1 MRCAEPWQQGQS
13 GRFEQR
19 QQSPRSQEVAGRDE
33 SEAGRP
39 FVMLMLYPKT
49 LGRNREVSR
58 SGQRGWGDK
67 PPSRPRAWDGCLWK
81 SILAQPR
88 EWNRAAYDVIT
99 KKVRRHPRR
108 DQQTPEP
115 REMLVSWG
123 AMAYTAGVC
132 AVSGSSGLSMGFS
145 RQEHWSGLPWP
156 PPRDLPH
163 PGIEPASPV
172 SPASA
177 GGFSTA
183 DPPGQPV
190 PVLHL
195 HKNELPVG

>member
-1 MRCAEPWQQGQS
+1 MVLSVKNPPAMLETWVQS
-13 GRFEQR
+13 
-19 QQSPRSQEVAGRDE
+19 
-33 SEAGRP
+33 
-39 FVMLMLYPKT
+39 
-49 LGRNREVSR
+49 LGWEDPLEEGMVTHF
-58 SGQRGWGDK
+58 
-67 PPSRPRAWDGCLWK
+67 
-81 SILAQPR
+81 SILVWR
-88 EWNRAAYDVIT
+88 
-99 KKVRRHPRR
+99 
-108 DQQTPEP
+108 TPMD
-115 REMLVSWG
+115 RGSWG

-156 PPRDLPH
+156 PPGDLPH